1 MNFLSLYKRKLLYF
15 LKKKVNIDLDDLK
28 KVNTLDEIFLYYG
41 TDKSSKGHGYT
52 KFYEKHLNNFINKP
66 INILEIGS
74 YSGASAASFVK
85 YFKKSNLYCLDI
97 NISNFKYSSKNII
110 VYGLDISNKKMIRK
124 FLKKNNIGP
133 DQKFFDII
141 IDDGSHKLSDMLK
154 CLNTFFKFIKS
165 NGYYIIEDYKFPN
178 YFQHLND
185 IDHLKIDELISKVK
199 NNIRVNSEI
208 LTDLTIKSL
217 LDNKKNINMYKGNLK
232 ESDIVF
238 LQKSN

>member
-154 CLNTFFKFIKS
+154 CLNTGAHDFITKPFNPS
-165 NGYYIIEDYKFPN
+165 DLLEKLTYYK
-178 YFQHLND
+178 HLQK
-185 IDHLKIDELISKVK
+185 LKTLPIDELTQLS
-199 NNIRVNSEI
+199 RS
-208 LTDLTIKSL
+208 S
-217 LDNKKNINMYKGNLK
+217 
-232 ESDIVF
+232 
-238 LQKSN
+238 

>member
-1 MNFLSLYKRKLLYF
+1 MKLE
-15 LKKKVNIDLDDLK
+15 V
-28 KVNTLDEIFLYYG
+28 TLA
-41 TDKSSKGHGYT
+41 
-52 KFYEKHLNNFINKP
+52 P
-66 INILEIGS
+66 QQQ
-74 YSGASAASFVK
+74 V
-85 YFKKSNLYCLDI
+85 DI

-124 FLKKNNIGP
+124 FLKENNIGP